1 MQLFANNAETTLAA
15 SILAANTVLS
25 VAPGDGAK
33 FPNPQ
38 GGDYFLVTLCQ
49 RVGAQESNWEVLKVT
64 ARNGDSMTVQRAYEG
79 TALPHGAGEIVSL
92 RLTAKS
98 MHTDALAE
106 HAGAKN
112 QFFTGSRV
120 LATKTIGVASNPARG
135 DLNDDDS
142 LSDSLAKLQGQVK
155 ASATEAYIFF
165 VGA

>member
-15 SILAANTVLS
+15 SILPADTVFS
-25 VAPGDGAK
+25 VAPGDGVK

-64 ARNGDSMTVQRAYEG
+64 ARNGDVLTVQRAYEG

-98 MHTDALAE
+98 MHTDAITEPAS
-106 HAGAKN
+106 AKN
-112 QFFTGSRV
+112 QFFTESRV
-120 LATKTIGVASNPARG
+120 LATKTAGVSSNPARG
-135 DLNDDDS
+135 DLNDNDS
-142 LSDSLAKLQGQVK
+142 LADALAKLQGQVK
-155 ASATEAYIFF
+155 ASANEAYIFF